1 MLPTLRSVLRSPTV
15 QAAEPEVLA
24 GGSHLDRSVRWVHV
38 SEVVDISDLLLGGEL
53 ILSTGLSLGGPGADP
68 VRYLEDLAG
77 AGACGLMVELSD
89 RFCEVPDA
97 VVDVARDRGFPIIV
111 LHQKVRFVDITEEV
125 HRKIVTEQYASLQ
138 FGQQVHEAFTA
149 LSLEGASSQKIIET
163 TALLCQATVVLEDLS
178 RRVVAYAT
186 PMKHRLAGVDAD
198 LLAAVG
204 PVSER
209 TVIALAAGVRAA
221 TGADWA
227 VATTGVAG
235 PASQDGHEPGEVWVG
250 IAGPTLA
257 ATAVRYDF
265 TGDRAAVRTAAVQAA
280 LALVAGALAA
290 D

>member
-1 MLPTLRSVLRSPTV
+1 VDRPDPAADVVAALTARGQTLAT
-15 QAAEPEVLA
+15 AESLT
-24 GGSHLDRSVRWVHV
+24 GG
-38 SEVVDISDLLLGGEL
+38 LLGAA
-53 ILSTGLSLGGPGADP
+53 ITAVPGASAAY
-68 VRYLEDLAG
+68 VG
-77 AGACGLMVELSD
+77 G
-89 RFCEVPDA
+89 
-97 VVDVARDRGFPIIV
+97 
-111 LHQKVRFVDITEEV
+111 
-125 HRKIVTEQYASLQ
+125 
-138 FGQQVHEAFTA
+138 
-149 LSLEGASSQKIIET
+149 
-163 TALLCQATVVLEDLS
+163 
-178 RRVVAYAT
+178 VVAYAT

-209 TVIALAAGVRAA
+209 TAIALAAGVRAA

-250 IAGPTLA
+250 IAGPMLA

>member
-1 MLPTLRSVLRSPTV
+1 MDRPDPAADVVAALTARGQTLAT
-15 QAAEPEVLA
+15 AESLT
-24 GGSHLDRSVRWVHV
+24 GG
-38 SEVVDISDLLLGGEL
+38 LLGAA
-53 ILSTGLSLGGPGADP
+53 ITAVPGASAAY
-68 VRYLEDLAG
+68 VG
-77 AGACGLMVELSD
+77 G
-89 RFCEVPDA
+89 
-97 VVDVARDRGFPIIV
+97 
-111 LHQKVRFVDITEEV
+111 
-125 HRKIVTEQYASLQ
+125 
-138 FGQQVHEAFTA
+138 
-149 LSLEGASSQKIIET
+149 
-163 TALLCQATVVLEDLS
+163 
-178 RRVVAYAT
+178 VVAYAT